1 MHGTGQSTHTIG
13 ILGAGRVGTAI
24 ARLALAAGYRVK
36 LATSKPAVDNSLIIE
51 IVTPGAEAVSAAEAA
66 DADIVIVAIP
76 LHKYAQL
83 DAHALSGKTV
93 VDAMNYWPGTDGE
106 ITDFADTPLS
116 SSEVVAGHL
125 ADSRVV
131 KSFNHIGYH
140 EMEADAAAA
149 HSPER
154 RALAVAGDDAQ
165 AKAGVM
171 DFIHRIGFDSVDAGE
186 LGAGRQFEPGQ
197 RIFNGRYNSAQLSEL
212 LADSRISF

>member
-1 MHGTGQSTHTIG
+1 MHETGQSIQTIG

-36 LATSKPAVDNSLIIE
+36 LATSKPAVENSLIIE

-66 DADIVIVAIP
+66 TADLVIVAIP

-83 DAHALSGKTV
+83 DARALSGKTV
-93 VDAMNYWPGTDGE
+93 VDAMNYWSGTDGE

-116 SSEVVAGHL
+116 SSEVVASHL
-125 ADSRVV
+125 VDSRVV

-140 EMEADAAAA
+140 EMEPDAAAA
-149 HSPER
+149 HSPDR

-171 DFIHRIGFDSVDAGE
+171 DFIHRIGFDSVDAGD
-186 LGAGRQFEPGQ
+186 LRAGRQFEPGH
-197 RIFNGRYNSAQLSEL
+197 RLFNGRFNSAQLSEL

>member
-1 MHGTGQSTHTIG
+1 MHETGQPIQTIG

-36 LATSKPAVDNSLIIE
+36 LATSKPAVENSLIIK

-66 DADIVIVAIP
+66 TADLVIVAIP

-93 VDAMNYWPGTDGE
+93 VDAMNYWSGTDGE
-106 ITDFADTPLS
+106 ISDFANTPLS

-131 KSFNHIGYH
+131 KSFNHIGDH
-140 EMEADAAAA
+140 EMEPDAAAA
-149 HSPER
+149 HSPDR

-171 DFIHRIGFDSVDAGE
+171 DFIHRIGFDSVDAGD
-186 LGAGRQFEPGQ
+186 LRTGRQFEPGHPL
-197 RIFNGRYNSAQLSEL
+197 FNGRFDSAQLSEL
-212 LADSRISF
+212 FANSRISI